1 MKEDDQKKEEAFNE
15 MSAMNN
21 IMNELNIEH
30 EDLKRILDSGNSK
43 LSRPGTLS
51 PSRSINLSDS
61 DSVSSANYYADSG
74 HSEDEMDYSN

>member
-1 MKEDDQKKEEAFNE
+1 

-43 LSRPGTLS
+43 LS